1 MWNRM
6 KIKQGKSI
14 LEIKNIIWMNI
25 VIKVV
30 TNDNKHILN
39 QTTILV

>member
-1 MWNRM
+1 MWNRV

-30 TNDNKHILN
+30 TNNNKHILN